1 MFEIYTGIE
10 NGLVLKNQV
19 HDIGVS
25 GLLKRAQDRKKDVI
39 VKQYSADALPKHLSN
54 PDFYFRKFEQAIDM
68 ENIKAESDSEKTQ
81 PEPTVEE
88 VDEQL
93 KNQVDIKIKNLN
105 TYLDLMN
112 ETLEEIEG
120 ALKKDLKS
128 TVQYFKRVNK
138 NSQK

>member
-138 NSQK
+138 NTQK

>member
-1 MFEIYTGIE
+1 M
-10 NGLVLKNQV
+10 
-19 HDIGVS
+19 
-25 GLLKRAQDRKKDVI
+25 
-39 VKQYSADALPKHLSN
+39 
-54 PDFYFRKFEQAIDM
+54 
-68 ENIKAESDSEKTQ
+68 
-81 PEPTVEE
+81 
-88 VDEQL
+88 DEQL